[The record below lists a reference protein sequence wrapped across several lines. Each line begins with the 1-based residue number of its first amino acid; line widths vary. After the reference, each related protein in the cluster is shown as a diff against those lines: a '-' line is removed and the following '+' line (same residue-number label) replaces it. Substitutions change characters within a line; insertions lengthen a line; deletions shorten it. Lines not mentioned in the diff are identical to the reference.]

1 MNEWFSVDLL
11 KHNVSSTITNT
22 KWQEI
27 HDCCLFVWFW
37 WRNYNFS
44 TNRKCNRPAKPNV
57 ICFFLTLHLNQ
68 ILKFYHLLKL
78 WQGYY
83 YKIWIYR
90 VAVLANTKFTTWH
103 YFDFFF
109 QIHLVYQE
117 VDKIDFAAK
126 SVVFLSVLVMIAGLF
141 IYPLGFNSKFI
152 RKHCGGGSSMYNSE
166 QCEVGWGLVLA
177 VVGTALAMFC
187 PVLSHYTD
195 MQTTD
200 LLWCQASLLYSTSLC
215 IYHRIM

>member
-1 MNEWFSVDLL
+1 MFFPY
-11 KHNVSSTITNT
+11 STFESNT
-22 KWQEI
+22 K
-27 HDCCLFVWFW
+27 
-37 WRNYNFS
+37 
-44 TNRKCNRPAKPNV
+44 
-57 ICFFLTLHLNQ
+57 
-68 ILKFYHLLKL
+68 ILSPTYTVTRLLS
-78 WQGYY
+78 Y
-83 YKIWIYR
+83 YKMWIYR

-126 SVVFLSVLVMIAGLF
+126 SVIFLSVLVMIAGLF

-200 LLWCQASLLYSTSLC
+200 LLWCQASLLYSTSLYLPPHYVMYVC
-215 IYHRIM
+215 LLVRLH